1 MPNNALR
8 ICCIGMLLLPAFFS
22 FDVWADSPSP
32 LRQTELLNLVRQD
45 CGSCH
50 GLSLNGGLGLPLTPQ
65 ALGGKSPEALRDAI
79 LYGRDGT
86 PMPPWN
92 PFISADEAGWIVE
105 MLMKGLPDA
114 R

>member
-1 MPNNALR
+1 MPNNFFR
-8 ICCIGMLLLPAFFS
+8 ICGIGILSLSAFLPS
-22 FDVWADSPSP
+22 DVWADAPSPS
-32 LRQTELLNLVRQD
+32 RQVELLDLVRQD

-65 ALGGKSPEALRDAI
+65 ALGGKSPEALTDAI
-79 LYGRDGT
+79 LHGRDGT

-92 PFISADEAGWIVE
+92 PFVSEAEAGWIVE
-105 MLMKGLPDA
+105 ILMKGLPDA